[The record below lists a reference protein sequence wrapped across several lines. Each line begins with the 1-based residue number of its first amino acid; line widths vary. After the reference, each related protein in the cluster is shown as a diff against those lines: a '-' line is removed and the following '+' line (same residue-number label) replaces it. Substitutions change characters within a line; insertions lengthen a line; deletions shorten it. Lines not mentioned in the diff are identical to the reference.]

1 MMRGALG
8 LEGKMK
14 IRIFSLLSFAIL
26 ILSLCAGS
34 AFSQAGRGKAR
45 ISGVVVDENSKPIS
59 SAKVVI
65 SLAQTEENKQEMTTN
80 KKGEWAFIGLGGGMW
95 RITVTAEGYLPNYKD
110 VNVSQL
116 SDNPKITIKLM
127 KAAAAGQMQVG
138 DEASLNLLD
147 QANQLYAE
155 KKFDEALASFQQLLE
170 KNPTIY
176 QIHFSIGDC
185 YREKGEFDKAIE
197 EYNKVLGAAQN
208 DELKGKEMTAKALA
222 SVGECHLRKGD
233 LESAQKF
240 FKQSIEISPDN
251 EFLAYNIGEINFSNQ
266 NIDEAI
272 RFFELAIQIKPD
284 WGPPYLK
291 LGYSYLNKGDFEK
304 AKLNLKKFLEIDPNS
319 PEAANVKNM
328 IDYLE
333 KIKK

>member
-1 MMRGALG
+1 M
-8 LEGKMK
+8 KM
-14 IRIFSLLSFAIL
+14 RIFSLLSFAAL
-26 ILSLCAGS
+26 ILSLCAGN

-45 ISGVVVDENSKPIS
+45 INGVVVDENSKPIS
-59 SAKVVI
+59 SAKIVI
-65 SLAQTEENKQEMTTN
+65 FLAQTEENKQEMTTD
-80 KKGEWAFIGLGGGMW
+80 KKGEWAFIGLSGGRW
-95 RITVTAEGYLPNYKD
+95 RITVKAEGYLPSYKD

-116 SDNPKITIKLM
+116 ELNPKITIKM
-127 KAAAAGQMQVG
+127 IKAAPPGQMQVG

-147 QANQLYAE
+147 QANQLFAE
-155 KKFDEALASFQQLLE
+155 KKFDEALASFQQLLG

-185 YREKGEFDKAIE
+185 YREKGDYDKALE
-197 EYNKVLGAAQN
+197 EYNKVLEGAQK

-233 LESAQKF
+233 LENAQKF

-272 RFFELAIQIKPD
+272 YYFELATRIKPS
-284 WGPPYLK
+284 WGIPYLK

-319 PEAANVKNM
+319 PEAPNVKNM